1 MDIRVAWALFCAGS
15 LLLLALSWR
24 SMRRPGSHGFP
35 RFLAWV
41 GILALLV
48 LNGDVWFEERYSA
61 RQLVS
66 WCLLM
71 TSIAVVVTG
80 LFQLKSRGRPVA
92 GSRNDGSL
100 YDFEQTTRLVDSGI
114 YAWIRHPMY
123 LSLMLLAWGAAV
135 KDLTGM
141 TLALAVFVSLCLYI
155 TARQDENECLVYFGT
170 DYGDYMQR
178 SKRFL
183 PFLW

>member
-80 LFQLKSRGRPVA
+80 LF
-92 GSRNDGSL
+92 
-100 YDFEQTTRLVDSGI
+100 
-114 YAWIRHPMY
+114 H
-123 LSLMLLAWGAAV
+123 
-135 KDLTGM
+135 
-141 TLALAVFVSLCLYI
+141 
-155 TARQDENECLVYFGT
+155 
-170 DYGDYMQR
+170 
-178 SKRFL
+178 
-183 PFLW
+183 